1 MIRDHL
7 RRALADALYRA
18 ADRPLSV
25 AGRVDPDDYDGDEE
39 ADPGEGG
46 GGIAASEADAC
57 DDYDGDRPAG
67 YRPRRIYQPW
77 MGWHHGDP

>member
-7 RRALADALYRA
+7 RRALVDALYRVV
-18 ADRPLSV
+18 DRLLSV
-25 AGRVDPDDYDGDEE
+25 AERVDPDDHDGDGE
-39 ADPGEGG
+39 ADPGEEG
-46 GGIAASEADAC
+46 GGISAPKADSFGE
-57 DDYDGDRPAG
+57 YDGDRPVG